1 MESVLNAV
9 WDRKLTFEDVQ
20 SSEAH
25 QFPSGAC
32 LLNKPPHTL
41 SSNGD
46 CDTGDDDSFFA
57 GPIWDHFK
65 MGSSASL
72 LWPWRFHG
80 TSFVDQL
87 WSTNWSAHPLP
98 TLWCGTWVETECEM
112 CHFTIIRWNPFL
124 SHRNDSEGLLASK
137 SVFRMQSA
145 PVQGSYLIKLRSSRA
160 RGFPI
165 FCKHPSSAGLLE
177 SDPLAVS
184 CCKIS
189 CAGLKAGNTC
199 HIMPWHMPHR
209 ITK

>member
-1 MESVLNAV
+1 
-9 WDRKLTFEDVQ
+9 
-20 SSEAH
+20 
-25 QFPSGAC
+25 
-32 LLNKPPHTL
+32 
-41 SSNGD
+41 
-46 CDTGDDDSFFA
+46 
-57 GPIWDHFK
+57 
-65 MGSSASL
+65 
-72 LWPWRFHG
+72 
-80 TSFVDQL
+80 
-87 WSTNWSAHPLP
+87 
-98 TLWCGTWVETECEM
+98 M

-124 SHRNDSEGLLASK
+124 SHRYDSEGLLASK